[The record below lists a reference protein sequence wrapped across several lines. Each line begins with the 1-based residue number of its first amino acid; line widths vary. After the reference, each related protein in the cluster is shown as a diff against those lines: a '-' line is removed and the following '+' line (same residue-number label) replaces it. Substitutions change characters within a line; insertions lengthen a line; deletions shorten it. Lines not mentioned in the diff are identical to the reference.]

1 MMAACIQF
9 SKGVDETVI
18 PDIRLTRARDGN
30 SGVAKFYFGQPKAL
44 EESNTEE
51 ITGMYMVD
59 DEGEISTR
67 EVRARFV
74 NGKPDALEVTYS
86 IKSAADWDR
95 FIRFMDWY
103 STANGLE
110 FSKS

>member
-1 MMAACIQF
+1 
-9 SKGVDETVI
+9 
-18 PDIRLTRARDGN
+18 
-30 SGVAKFYFGQPKAL
+30 
-44 EESNTEE
+44 
-51 ITGMYMVD
+51 
-59 DEGEISTR
+59 
-67 EVRARFV
+67 FV

-95 FIRFMDWY
+95 FIRFMDRY